1 MAKNLW
7 NDYLL
12 EQVRQLP
19 SASSKEQV
27 QLHLNT
33 ITVEALK
40 RNQIVPP
47 QFDYILQAYLLSRS
61 GKLIE
66 SISLFFDAITFA
78 QQNKQEFL
86 ICFCNYNI
94 GTLYGM
100 LGNYFYAHK
109 FLTKAE
115 KSQQFCD
122 SYITGLIKNN
132 IGDIFRQIG
141 NFSEALTYL
150 YEAKKRLEQYGSKSS
165 IALPLFNIAEI
176 KAKQCRF
183 TESQAILNSLFHHIQ
198 NEPRF
203 LGFYY
208 KIKAE
213 ISNGLEQIEEAE
225 KYHLLSIE
233 KMKVSQ
239 HDYYY
244 AEMILEYCQFLTS
257 YDKYSMLDQY
267 IKQGLDIAKAIES
280 DKLIDGFN
288 DIILLR
294 IKDIKEI
301 DIREKHYQTLTSSL
315 LNSRRELL
323 KRESD
328 YLQQLYRLN
337 IAKLELSTVKSLSEN
352 LALINKIGQYIN
364 NNTDIQSILPKIQE
378 DLSALFQTDTLALGF
393 YDKEKDNITIH
404 YMDDKQPVTHPY
416 ITHCQTE
423 ATYMSYCIKSDSSFY
438 FNHMNSE
445 QKVIMLGDNCDKRVT
460 CKSVMFSPIKFNGK
474 VQACFTVQAKESYQY
489 QAFHFE
495 LFIQL
500 INYISIALENQY
512 NRQQLLHLSQTDH
525 LTQLW
530 NRNSL
535 ESHFNQLK
543 RQSTQN
549 YTGIMLDID
558 HYKEYND
565 TYGHIAGDEVLIKIS
580 QLIKKHFHCLKTRV
594 YRYGG
599 DEFFILISEI
609 DQDKMHNKIECLL
622 SEIKHLLIPHKNS
635 CCSEV
640 ISASVGI
647 SYAIDPSGSLTLNK
661 LIEQADKALYKAKD
675 NGRNC
680 YYEGSQMEILTEKP

>member
-1 MAKNLW
+1 MAKNQW

-27 QLHLNT
+27 QFHLNT

-40 RNQIVPP
+40 QKQIIPP
-47 QFDYILQAYLLSRS
+47 QFDYIFQAYLLSCS
-61 GKLIE
+61 GRLIE
-66 SISLFFDAITFA
+66 SIALFFDAVTFA

-94 GTLYGM
+94 GTLYGK

-141 NFSEALTYL
+141 NFNEALTYL
-150 YEAKKRLEQYGSKSS
+150 YDAKKRLEQYGSKSS
-165 IALPLFNIAEI
+165 IALPIFNIAEI

-183 TESQAILNSLFHHIQ
+183 TESQALLDSLFHHIQ

-213 ISNGLEQIEEAE
+213 IANGLEQTDEAE
-225 KYHLLSIE
+225 RCHLLSIE

-244 AEMILEYCQFLTS
+244 AEMILEYCHFLTS
-257 YDKYSMLDQY
+257 HDKYSTLDQY
-267 IKQGLDIAKAIES
+267 IKQGLNIAKAIES

-288 DIILLR
+288 DIVLLGINN
-294 IKDIKEI
+294 IKDIN
-301 DIREKHYQTLTSSL
+301 IREKHYQTLTSSL
-315 LNSRRELL
+315 LSSRKELL
-323 KRESD
+323 EREND

-337 IAKLELSTVKSLSEN
+337 VAKLELSTVKSLSDN

-364 NNTDIQSILPKIQE
+364 HSTDIQSILPTIHN
-378 DLSALFQTDTLALGF
+378 DLSTLFHIDTLALGF
-393 YDKEKDNITIH
+393 YNKEQDNITIH
-404 YMDDKQPVTHPY
+404 CSDDKQPVTQPW
-416 ITHCQTE
+416 ISHCKNE

-445 QKVIMLGDNCDKRVT
+445 KKVVMLGESCDKRVT
-460 CKSVMFSPIKFNGK
+460 CKSVMFSPIKFNGE

-500 INYISIALENQY
+500 INYISIALENQH

-535 ESHFNQLK
+535 ESHFNQFK
-543 RQSTQN
+543 RQSTQH

-565 TYGHIAGDEVLIKIS
+565 TYGHIAGDEVLIKVS
-580 QLIKKHFHCLKTRV
+580 NLIKKHFHGLQTQV
-594 YRYGG
+594 HRYGG
-599 DEFFILISEI
+599 DEFFILITKNN
-609 DQDKMHNKIECLL
+609 QDKIHNKIKCLL
-622 SEIKHLLIPHKNS
+622 NEIEYLYIPHKNS
-635 CCSEV
+635 RCSDY
-640 ISASVGI
+640 ISVSIGI
-647 SYAIDPSGSLTLNK
+647 NYAVDPLGSLTLNQ
-661 LIEQADKALYKAKD
+661 LVEQADKALYEAKR

-680 YYEGSQMEILTEKP
+680 YYESYQIESVV